1 MIALDLNGV
10 NETSFSRS
18 ESLRHPQ
25 DLKNDQVIG
34 PALEHVD
41 ILHMNEDELVLLTGC
56 RLEGSEREDEFAIA
70 KAVNIF
76 LACGVAV
83 VAVTR
88 GKLGS
93 YVACN
98 RAERFRRSPMLPAN
112 WAERTASIPAVEL
125 PPGTVINS
133 NGAGDSF
140 TSGLLVAAMLRHT
153 GLAVSTQP
161 SGSNGR
167 SPSVHSNDSHNSI
180 HTPSKNMTTSSNN
193 KKTLT
198 PYNLYMRENYVTLK
212 QQCKDDK
219 KAIFT
224 RCHEMWEN
232 ESADVK
238 ALYARKAAEENENGG
253 RPNDDHRLISSRD
266 SEDSDANRSV
276 QSGGGSSA
284 YGSSPSKQ
292 RNLYMTNRS
301 LNLESAV
308 QFATLVAAQHID
320 MNMRELPHID
330 INQLLQRAITH
341 HNGLEEI

>member
-1 MIALDLNGV
+1 
-10 NETSFSRS
+10 
-18 ESLRHPQ
+18 
-25 DLKNDQVIG
+25 
-34 PALEHVD
+34 
-41 ILHMNEDELVLLTGC
+41 
-56 RLEGSEREDEFAIA
+56 
-70 KAVNIF
+70 
-76 LACGVAV
+76 
-83 VAVTR
+83 
-88 GKLGS
+88 
-93 YVACN
+93 
-98 RAERFRRSPMLPAN
+98 
-112 WAERTASIPAVEL
+112 
-125 PPGTVINS
+125 
-133 NGAGDSF
+133 
-140 TSGLLVAAMLRHT
+140 
-153 GLAVSTQP
+153 
-161 SGSNGR
+161 
-167 SPSVHSNDSHNSI
+167 
-180 HTPSKNMTTSSNN
+180 
-193 KKTLT
+193 
-198 PYNLYMRENYVTLK
+198 
-212 QQCKDDK
+212 
-219 KAIFT
+219 
-224 RCHEMWEN
+224 MWEN